1 MAYQIIWHFQDPTKF
16 ENGWQ
21 LLWQGKWNQDEAIR
35 IRKAHY
41 KALVKALKP
50 KMIADGRK
58 AIKSNIYYYWSTP
71 EYKEWMDKIDE
82 INKHLKED
90 NDETNKYIELMKQ
103 TGEYWLEKPRSLEV
117 SCEKLN
123 K

>member
-90 NDETNKYIELMKQ
+90 NDETCKYIELMKQ

>member
-50 KMIADGRK
+50 KMITDGRK

-71 EYKEWMDKIDE
+71 EYKEWMAKIDE